1 MKQVKQL
8 WGRLRARLLGRPPS
22 DATEDQHY
30 RDPPLPG
37 STVKIFVV
45 VEGTN
50 DIQFLRRI
58 STILH
63 ADDVS
68 VPDLSVMEYRGELI
82 FVPFGGGDLS
92 VWTHRLAGLGRA
104 EWHLYDREV
113 PPETEARQQ
122 AARLVNLRPNCRAQ
136 LTSKRSLEN
145 YLHPQVVCEA
155 GGIDVSFSDEDNVAE
170 LVARQRYDRHG
181 YPEPWEELSP
191 RSRKRWRNRVK
202 KWLNTRAVERMTPQL
217 LAERDP
223 QGEVRSWLATIVQLA
238 DGCP

>member
-1 MKQVKQL
+1 MKRVKQL
-8 WGRLRARLLGRPPS
+8 WGRLRSRMIGRPPS
-22 DATEDQHY
+22 DASEDQRY
-30 RDPPLPG
+30 GEPAPLGP
-37 STVKIFVV
+37 TAKILVV
-45 VEGTN
+45 VEGVN
-50 DIQFLRRI
+50 DIQHLRRI

-92 VWTHRLAGLGRA
+92 VWTHRLAGLARP

-113 PPETEARQQ
+113 PPETATRQQ

-136 LTSKRSLEN
+136 LTSKRNLEN
-145 YLHPQVVCEA
+145 YLHPRAVCEA
-155 GGIDVSFSDEDNVAE
+155 GGIEVSFSDEDNVAD
-170 LVARQRYDRHG
+170 LVARQCYERHV
-181 YPEPWEELSP
+181 YALLWEELPP

-223 QGEVRSWLATIVQLA
+223 QGEVRSWLATIVRLA
-238 DGCP
+238 DGCL